1 MKTKI
6 HIGAL
11 YKHWR
16 NPNTEMILLTADEY
30 FVTVYNVHTQDCT
43 TEIRE
48 RLRLTTRVQPHAG
61 RWGDTARVTRAAG
74 HWY

>member
-30 FVTVYNVHTQDCT
+30 FVTVYNVHTQDKT
-43 TEIRE
+43 QMRTQVFKGSYIS
-48 RLRLTTRVQPHAG
+48 AG
-61 RWGDTARVTRAAG
+61 GTHG
-74 HWY
+74 